1 MRKFA
6 FPLQR
11 MLGFKRS
18 MYEKE
23 RNTLA
28 QMRAERAGVQMRR
41 DNTERQ
47 VLQRDAAFR
56 KKAAGEGV
64 RFDEVASA
72 AFHRDNADKLCRQ
85 LDRELEAMD
94 EAIARQ
100 LEVVMALD
108 KEVKSLEKLR
118 ERQWDEYVAETAR
131 AERDRILEL
140 VSGRYAAG
148 QAEAARAETDA
159 QSARRHGVAQ

>member
-1 MRKFA
+1 
-6 FPLQR
+6 

-18 MYEKE
+18 MYDKE

-28 QMRAERAGVQMRR
+28 QMRAERAGIQMRR

-47 VLQRDAAFR
+47 MLRRDAAFR

-64 RFDEVASA
+64 RIGEVTSA
-72 AFHRDNADKLCRQ
+72 AFHRDNAHKLCRQ

-118 ERQWDEYVAETAR
+118 ERQWDEYLAEAAR
-131 AERDRILEL
+131 VERDRILEL
-140 VSGRYAAG
+140 VSGRYAAR
-148 QAEAARAETDA
+148 QAEAARAELDA
-159 QSARRHGVAQ
+159 QRTRRRHMAQ